1 MMSFFL
7 PKRYFGW
14 RWGSYNFGNNQECII
29 SKTDKII
36 LQDYIKILPKN
47 GRKDRD
53 NIFTLTSINVQAIFL
68 ASPQHFLY
76 FFPLPHGHGSLRP
89 TEG

>member
-1 MMSFFL
+1 MEM
-7 PKRYFGW
+7 
-14 RWGSYNFGNNQECII
+14 GSYNFGKNREYII
-29 SKTDKII
+29 SKTNRSFF
-36 LQDYIKILPKN
+36 QDYVKIPPKN
-47 GRKDRD
+47 GRKDRE

-68 ASPQHFLY
+68 TSPQHFLY